1 MSPRA
6 ISLIWF
12 GVDVIGIKYFEVW
25 GIKNNR
31 DRQIALL
38 DNSDMALL
46 TVLCY
51 PDPRL
56 HQVAKP
62 VAEVDARIKKI
73 VADMAETMYDA
84 PGVGLAATQVDI
96 HERIIVIDVSD
107 EQNELRVFINPEITW
122 ASAEKKSWR
131 EGCLSVPD
139 FYDEVERPANIKLK
153 ALDLDGQ
160 EFEIEADGLLA
171 VCLQHE
177 LDHLQGK
184 VFVEYLSFLKRNR
197 ISQKMKKRAKELAG
211 QR

>member
-1 MSPRA
+1 MASTHFELLPSKDYRD
-6 ISLIWF
+6 ILIT
-12 GVDVIGIKYFEVW
+12 
-25 GIKNNR
+25 
-31 DRQIALL
+31 LL
-38 DNSDMALL
+38 DNSYMALL
-46 TVLCY
+46 NVLCY

-62 VAEVDARIKKI
+62 VASVDARIRGI

-96 HERIIVIDVSD
+96 HEQIIVIDVSD
-107 EQNELRVFINPEITW
+107 NQNELIVFINPEITW
-122 ASAEKKSWR
+122 ASPEIKSWR

-139 FYDEVERPANIKLK
+139 YYDEVDRPAVVRVK
-153 ALDLDGQ
+153 ALDLQGK

-177 LDHLQGK
+177 MDHLKGK
-184 VFVEYLSFLKRNR
+184 VFVEYLSMLKRNR
-197 ISQKMKKRAKELAG
+197 ISLKMKKRAKELVG